1 MKKQLNKGQ
10 LVRVIDLTNKDFDLG
25 INSVVPNDHQAF
37 LDLLTSAVQ
46 NLIDSDFERFL
57 NALYRID
64 VDEQKV
70 KEAFAKEGNVPMAIA
85 ELIIQ
90 REFEKMETR
99 KLYSSK
105 T

>member
-70 KEAFAKEGNVPMAIA
+70 KEAFAQESNVAKAIA

-90 REFEKMETR
+90 RELQKITTR
-99 KLYSSK
+99 KKYR
-105 T
+105 

>member
-10 LVRVIDLTNKDFDLG
+10 LVKVVDLTNKDFDLG
-25 INSVVPNDHQAF
+25 INNLVPNDYQAF
-37 LDLLTSAVQ
+37 LDLLTTAVQ

-70 KEAFAKEGNVPMAIA
+70 NEAFANEGNVAAVIA

-90 REFEKMETR
+90 RELQKVETR
-99 KLYSSK
+99 EKYQ
-105 T
+105 

>member
-25 INSVVPNDHQAF
+25 INSVVLNDHQAF
-37 LDLLTSAVQ
+37 LDLLTTAVQ

-70 KEAFAKEGNVPMAIA
+70 KEAFAQESNVAKAIA

-90 REFEKMETR
+90 RELQKITTREK
-99 KLYSSK
+99 YW
-105 T
+105 